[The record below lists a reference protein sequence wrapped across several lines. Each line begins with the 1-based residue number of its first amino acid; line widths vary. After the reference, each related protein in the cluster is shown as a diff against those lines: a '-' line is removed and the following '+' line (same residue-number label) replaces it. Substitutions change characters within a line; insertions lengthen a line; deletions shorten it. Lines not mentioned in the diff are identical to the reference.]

1 MAIYPQALMLVK
13 TACLDYRSKKI
24 DIEQL
29 QYTLMAAADLI
40 VAREEKQL
48 RGFLENSE
56 GELDLLRFTVDQES
70 LFEKSLK
77 VVREIENYI
86 EKWE

>member
-48 RGFLENSE
+48 RGVNIYIPSSCI
-56 GELDLLRFTVDQES
+56 TN
-70 LFEKSLK
+70 
-77 VVREIENYI
+77 VRRD
-86 EKWE
+86 